1 MKKRQKATNIQ
12 VQETIDIATN
22 LIFNHNLNLNVTKK
36 EIKIL
41 FLFATS
47 HTRFLF
53 NGKFFLLN

>member
-1 MKKRQKATNIQ
+1 MKKRQKTTNIQ

-47 HTRFLF
+47 HT
-53 NGKFFLLN
+53 KYK